1 MSQTKEFSRL
11 IDHMQDWIIGLP
23 DTDEMRQPLETRL
36 TPEEAE
42 FLADF
47 PFLPFTIEQL
57 AEKYGAHIDEMIEK
71 LDPMAK
77 KGLIFRHESRNT
89 IRYALNE
96 SMFML
101 YRSPF
106 WAGKDTETT
115 RKLAPLWLK
124 YREEAFGQE
133 LARNDM
139 PVMRVLPVS
148 KSLRESSE
156 VLPYNALK
164 PMVEAQSFCAV
175 AHCPCRQMKSYVGD
189 ACDHSLENC
198 LHFGSMGRYM
208 VEQGLAREISPAETL
223 EILKAANEEGLVH
236 AAENIEGHLGTI
248 CNCCGCCCVF
258 LDTKKKMG
266 LHTISASA
274 YVARVDAESCVA
286 CGVCEERCPVQAI
299 AVGDEG
305 IAEVQDE
312 LCIGCG
318 VCTPSCDTEAV
329 DLIQRE
335 AAELPPDLPQE
346 VERADA
352 PLHPRNGKPGLTL
365 SRVDGQK
372 TLLKLAGPLGS
383 GHLAQRLEHGRR

>member
-1 MSQTKEFSRL
+1 MADTKVYEDLATHLDQGIMGTPTSPAL
-11 IDHMQDWIIGLP
+11 IEILKILFP
-23 DTDEMRQPLETRL
+23 D
-36 TPEEAE
+36 EEAE
-42 FLADF
+42 IAVKLPMQNQTLEELKVLYPGKEDSLADIINSMVKRGTVF
-47 PFLPFTIEQL
+47 TSQKPGKDRRYRLLPSVVGW
-57 AEKYGAHIDEMIEK
+57 AE
-71 LDPMAK
+71 
-77 KGLIFRHESRNT
+77 T
-89 IRYALNE
+89 
-96 SMFML
+96 
-101 YRSPF
+101 PF

-148 KSLRESSE
+148 KSLRESSA

-175 AHCPCRQMKSYVGD
+175 AHCPCRQMKSYVDD

-266 LHTISASA
+266 LHTISAST
-274 YVARVDAESCVA
+274 YVARVDAELCAA
-286 CGVCEERCPVQAI
+286 CETCEERCPVNAI
-299 AVGDEG
+299 AVGDAG
-305 IAEVQDE
+305 VAEVQEE

-318 VCTPSCDTEAV
+318 VCTPTCDTEAV
-329 DLIQRE
+329 DLVQRE
-335 AAELPPDLPQE
+335 AAEPPPDLE
-346 VERADA
+346 KFFTARYKAE
-352 PLHPRNGKPGLTL
+352 
-365 SRVDGQK
+365 K
-372 TLLKLAGPLGS
+372 TA
-383 GHLAQRLEHGRR
+383 

>member
-1 MSQTKEFSRL
+1 MADTKLYEDLARHLDQGIMGTPTSPAL
-11 IDHMQDWIIGLP
+11 IEILEIIFP
-23 DTDEMRQPLETRL
+23 D
-36 TPEEAE
+36 EEAE
-42 FLADF
+42 IAAKLPMQNQTLEELKALYPDKEDSLADIINSMVKRGTVF
-47 PFLPFTIEQL
+47 TSQKPGKDRRYRLLPSVVGW
-57 AEKYGAHIDEMIEK
+57 AE
-71 LDPMAK
+71 
-77 KGLIFRHESRNT
+77 T
-89 IRYALNE
+89 
-96 SMFML
+96 
-101 YRSPF
+101 PF

-148 KSLRESSE
+148 KSLRESSA

-175 AHCPCRQMKSYVGD
+175 AHCPCRQMKSYVDD
-189 ACDHSLENC
+189 ACNHSLENC

-266 LHTISASA
+266 LHTISAST
-274 YVARVDAESCVA
+274 YVARVDAELCA
-286 CGVCEERCPVQAI
+286 TCGTCEERCPVNAI
-299 AVGDEG
+299 AVGDAG
-305 IAEVQDE
+305 VAEVQEE

-318 VCTPSCDTEAV
+318 VCTPACDTEAV
-329 DLIQRE
+329 DLVQRE
-335 AAELPPDLPQE
+335 TAEPPPDLE
-346 VERADA
+346 KFFTARFKAE
-352 PLHPRNGKPGLTL
+352 
-365 SRVDGQK
+365 K
-372 TLLKLAGPLGS
+372 TA
-383 GHLAQRLEHGRR
+383 